1 MTLQSD
7 RFRYISTSIM
17 IERSKSMHAIP
28 KLKEGTPSNMLEIPP
43 PTKTLF
49 YQFSKEQIST
59 LANFLV
65 MLSTLLSLP

>member
-1 MTLQSD
+1 
-7 RFRYISTSIM
+7 
-17 IERSKSMHAIP
+17 MHAIP